1 MGSQVG
7 HGIVDAAAQV
17 LHEGGGQAL
26 VIVEGHLLLQNGE
39 VAGFPQIGIGTGHQP
54 QGVVVEA
61 GAHGQVALLGQGL
74 VLMVGGAVGELGGRN
89 IQQPLSC
96 LFGDH
101 VDKAQQILAGVPEA
115 HAPAHAAFEV
125 AGGTGHIK
133 GDHAL
138 VLVPD
143 VDHPVHLLV
152 AGGGGVVGKELLP
165 VLCQL
170 GHGGIEP
177 AGGIKFFHH
186 GIGADLVDDAGCR
199 ELFLLGVLDVAQTQ
213 QNAAALPGLQ
223 GQVKLHGAHRSPA
236 VGHGAGAAAVL
247 HRLGQLGAAVYAHKG
262 IPGGIKAIEGGIG
275 PEDRIVVPA
284 LPVLGLVIDG
294 PVGNLHLTGGEV
306 ALEVG
311 GIVHGVPQTEFQIGE
326 DRNRLRG
333 FRPVG
338 YGEAH
343 QQAVVAVGDHHFL
356 FGGNSVLF
364 ALQNR
369 IAQAVTALVSIQLRL
384 SGLPAGIPHGSVG
397 IAHINV
403 EAV

>member
-1 MGSQVG
+1 M
-7 HGIVDAAAQV
+7 
-17 LHEGGGQAL
+17 
-26 VIVEGHLLLQNGE
+26 
-39 VAGFPQIGIGTGHQP
+39 
-54 QGVVVEA
+54 
-61 GAHGQVALLGQGL
+61 
-74 VLMVGGAVGELGGRN
+74 
-89 IQQPLSC
+89 
-96 LFGDH
+96 
-101 VDKAQQILAGVPEA
+101 
-115 HAPAHAAFEV
+115 
-125 AGGTGHIK
+125 
-133 GDHAL
+133 
-138 VLVPD
+138 
-143 VDHPVHLLV
+143 
-152 AGGGGVVGKELLP
+152 
-165 VLCQL
+165 
-170 GHGGIEP
+170 
-177 AGGIKFFHH
+177 
-186 GIGADLVDDAGCR
+186 
-199 ELFLLGVLDVAQTQ
+199 
-213 QNAAALPGLQ
+213 
-223 GQVKLHGAHRSPA
+223 
-236 VGHGAGAAAVL
+236 
-247 HRLGQLGAAVYAHKG
+247 
-262 IPGGIKAIEGGIG
+262 
-275 PEDRIVVPA
+275 VPA